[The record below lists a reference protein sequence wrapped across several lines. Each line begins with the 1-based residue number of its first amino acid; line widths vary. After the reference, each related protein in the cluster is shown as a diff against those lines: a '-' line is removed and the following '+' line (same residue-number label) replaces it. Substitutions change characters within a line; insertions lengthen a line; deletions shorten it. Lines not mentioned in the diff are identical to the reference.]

1 MMRVFGGW
9 EQLERAPERKIQEQ
23 TLVWIAELKAQNE
36 QRRKEQE
43 EIERA
48 SRR

>member
-1 MMRVFGGW
+1 MRVFGGL
-9 EQLERAPERKIQEQ
+9 EQLERAPERKVQEQ
-23 TLVWIAELKAQNE
+23 TLVWIAELKAENE
-36 QRRKEQE
+36 HRQREQE